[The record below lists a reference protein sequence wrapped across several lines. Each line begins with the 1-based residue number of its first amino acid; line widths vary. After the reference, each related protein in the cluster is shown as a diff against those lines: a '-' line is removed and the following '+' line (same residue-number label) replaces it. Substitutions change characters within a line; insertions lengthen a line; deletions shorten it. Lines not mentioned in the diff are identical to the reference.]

1 MKRVMAAITAAL
13 LAITAPAF
21 IGNSALA
28 ADMAIK
34 TTPARMSPQVPNY
47 NWTGCYAGAGIGYG
61 MADINHSTTDA
72 SGVTFDAGH
81 DNSAKGWLGVLGS
94 GCDLQIYPRWV
105 VGVTADFEFSD
116 SKGQYS
122 FNCPATAGCVVSGYS
137 GQIKGPWAWGV
148 GGRAGYL
155 VGPSLL
161 TYWTGGFTQARFD
174 QVNYSDAQTGATTG
188 LVLPAQTYDGWYLG
202 GGIEF
207 ALGDFVPGLYWRT
220 EYRFSDY
227 QTRNVSQPCGG
238 GLCGVSGTLHSID
251 RVHPQEQSIW
261 TAVVY
266 RFNWTG
272 LRY

>member
-1 MKRVMAAITAAL
+1 MKGVMAAITAAAVL
-13 LAITAPAF
+13 IV
-21 IGNSALA
+21 NSAQA
-28 ADMAIK
+28 ADMAVK
-34 TTPARMSPQVPNY
+34 TTPAHLSPQVPIY
-47 NWTGCYAGAGIGYG
+47 NWTGCYAGAGFGYG

-72 SGVTFDAGH
+72 SGLTFDGGH
-81 DNSAKGWLGVLGS
+81 DNSAKGWLGLLGT
-94 GCDLQIYPRWV
+94 GCDLQIYNRWV
-105 VGVTADFEFSD
+105 VGITGDIEFSNI
-116 SKGQYS
+116 KGQYS
-122 FNCPATAGCVVSGYS
+122 FNCPNPCVRPSGYN
-137 GQIKGPWAWGV
+137 GEIKGPWAWGV

-174 QVNYSDAQTGATTG
+174 QVNYSDAQTGAHTG

-207 ALGDFVPGLYWRT
+207 ELGGFVPGLYWRT

-227 QTRNVSQPCGG
+227 QTRNVSQPCAG
-238 GLCGVSGTLHSID
+238 GLCGLSGTLHSID

-261 TAVVY
+261 SAVVY

-272 LRY
+272 SRY

>member
-1 MKRVMAAITAAL
+1 M
-13 LAITAPAF
+13 
-21 IGNSALA
+21 
-28 ADMAIK
+28 
-34 TTPARMSPQVPNY
+34 
-47 NWTGCYAGAGIGYG
+47 
-61 MADINHSTTDA
+61 
-72 SGVTFDAGH
+72 
-81 DNSAKGWLGVLGS
+81 LGT
-94 GCDLQIYPRWV
+94 GCDLQIYNRWV
-105 VGVTADFEFSD
+105 VGITGDVEFSD

-122 FNCPATAGCVVSGYS
+122 FNCPNGCAGPSGYS
-137 GQIKGPWAWGV
+137 GGIKGPWAWGV

-161 TYWTGGFTQARFD
+161 TYWTGGFTRARFD
-174 QVNYSDAQTGATTG
+174 QVNYSDAQTGASTR

-207 ALGDFVPGLYWRT
+207 EVGNFLPGLFWRT

-227 QTRNVSQPCGG
+227 QSRNVAQLCGG
-238 GLCGVSGTLHSID
+238 GVCGLAGTVHSID

-272 LRY
+272 AKY